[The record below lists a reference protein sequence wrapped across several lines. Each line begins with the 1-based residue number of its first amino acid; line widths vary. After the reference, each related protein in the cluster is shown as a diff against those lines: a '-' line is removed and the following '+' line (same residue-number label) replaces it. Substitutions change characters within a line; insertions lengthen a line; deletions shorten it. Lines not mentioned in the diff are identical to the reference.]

1 MMTVLE
7 VLLALAVGIT
17 GGFVAR
23 KIIVSRRLDTA
34 ESRAVKLVAEAEAEA
49 DTKVRRALIEVKEE
63 ISGMRREAEEDL
75 GLRRQEVKRLEER
88 LTKREEG
95 VEAKLAEIQTREQ
108 RVERA
113 DREMVRQALTELPV
127 PFREILLLCEV
138 EEMSYEEISQ
148 VLVIPVG
155 TVMSR
160 LYRARKALRAL
171 MVEKFEGAPHGV

>member
-95 VEAKLAEIQTREQ
+95 VEAKLAEIDARATGRTG
-108 RVERA
+108 RSRDRAPSRGAVE
-113 DREMVRQALTELPV
+113 VR
-127 PFREILLLCEV
+127 
-138 EEMSYEEISQ
+138 
-148 VLVIPVG
+148 
-155 TVMSR
+155 
-160 LYRARKALRAL
+160 LRSAP
-171 MVEKFEGAPHGV
+171 GAGASEPDDGPGGQGVPHGPDRGHGQA